1 MPRYRVTLVD
11 DVTLIEFEGIVLTRR
26 FLWMG
31 ALDALLL
38 QGRRT
43 FVVSLEKARLQ
54 GFADARF
61 VSAIAERVL
70 EYDARVVFVAPPG
83 RLAASKVR
91 SIARQAHVLAAPS
104 VESALEAALL
114 WDRPRGRP

>member
-1 MPRYRVTLVD
+1 MPRYKVTQVE
-11 DVTLIEFEGIVLTRR
+11 DVTVIEFEGIIITRR

-43 FVVSLEKARLQ
+43 FVVSFEKARLQ

-70 EYDARVVFVAPPG
+70 EQGARVVFVTPPG
-83 RLAASKVR
+83 RRGAARVR
-91 SIARQAHVLAAPS
+91 SFARQDHVLVAPT
-104 VESALEAALL
+104 VDSALEAVRR
-114 WDRPRGRP
+114 WERPAGPQ